1 MFWKRRPLQSKSEIW
16 MRNLV
21 MGFLIIYMMI
31 FLVIPVIMVIAG
43 SFHQWNPLNQTY
55 NWLGID
61 NYIRM
66 FSYPTFWQSMI
77 NTILFC
83 VVVVTFRV
91 ILGLAIAYALNSKMT
106 KHKTFFRTV
115 FYMPTVTP
123 LVAVAYVWMIMYNPQ
138 FGLIDKIFGFD
149 INWLYDSKFALPS
162 LMIMTIWKDF
172 GYAVILFLSGLLS
185 LPSDSYESA
194 SIDGANAW
202 QTFRYIT
209 LPLLKPTMLFVV
221 VTSIISYLQAYVP
234 VLVMTK
240 GGPGTST
247 YLSSYL
253 VYDQAFKQYN
263 FGYASAISL
272 FILVLTAIFTVISFK
287 FTGKNNQRVFSQ
299 LRLKFYINNDF
310 LYTCIIVWKVM
321 FL

>member
-1 MFWKRRPLQSKSEIW
+1 MFKRRPLQSKSEIW
-16 MRNLV
+16 MRNIA
-21 MGFLIIYMMI
+21 MGFLIIYMTI
-31 FLVIPVIMVIAG
+31 FLIIPVIIVIAG

-55 NWLGID
+55 NWIGLD

-66 FSYPTFWQSMI
+66 FSYPTFWQSMG
-77 NTILFC
+77 NTVIFC
-83 VVVVTFRV
+83 VVVVFFRV
-91 ILGLAIAYALNSKMT
+91 LLGLAIAYALNSKLM
-106 KHKTFFRTV
+106 KHKTLFRTI

-123 LVAVAYVWMIMYNPQ
+123 LVAVAYVWKIMYNPQ
-138 FGLIDKIFGFD
+138 FGLIDNIFGLD
-149 INWLYDSKFALPS
+149 INWLFDSKFALPA
-162 LMIMTIWKDF
+162 LMVMTIWKDF

-185 LPSDSYESA
+185 LPSDCYESA

-234 VLVMTK
+234 VLVMTT

-263 FGYASAISL
+263 FGFASAISL
-272 FILVLTAIFTVISFK
+272 FILVLTAIFNVISFK
-287 FTGKNNQRVFSQ
+287 VTGANES
-299 LRLKFYINNDF
+299 
-310 LYTCIIVWKVM
+310 
-321 FL
+321 

>member
-1 MFWKRRPLQSKSEIW
+1 MFKRRPLQSKSEIW
-16 MRNLV
+16 MRNIA
-21 MGFLIIYMMI
+21 MGFLIIYMTI
-31 FLVIPVIMVIAG
+31 FLIIPVIIVIAG

-55 NWLGID
+55 NWIGMD

-66 FSYPTFWQSMI
+66 FSYPTFWQSMG
-77 NTILFC
+77 NTVIFC
-83 VVVVTFRV
+83 VVVVFFRV
-91 ILGLAIAYALNSKMT
+91 LLGLAIAYALNSKLM
-106 KHKTFFRTV
+106 KHKTLFRTI

-123 LVAVAYVWMIMYNPQ
+123 LVAVAYVWKIMYNPQ
-138 FGLIDKIFGFD
+138 FGLIDNIFGLD
-149 INWLYDSKFALPS
+149 INWLFDSSFALPA
-162 LMIMTIWKDF
+162 LMVMTIWKDF

-185 LPSDSYESA
+185 LPSDCYESA

-234 VLVMTK
+234 VLVMTT

-263 FGYASAISL
+263 FGFASAISL
-272 FILVLTAIFTVISFK
+272 FILVLTALFTVISFK
-287 FTGKNNQRVFSQ
+287 VTGA
-299 LRLKFYINNDF
+299 NDN
-310 LYTCIIVWKVM
+310 
-321 FL
+321 

>member
-21 MGFLIIYMMI
+21 MGFLM
-31 FLVIPVIMVIAG
+31 IPVIMVIAG

-287 FTGKNNQRVFSQ
+287 FTGKNN
-299 LRLKFYINNDF
+299 
-310 LYTCIIVWKVM
+310 
-321 FL
+321 

>member
-1 MFWKRRPLQSKSEIW
+1 MFWKRRPLQSKSEIL

-21 MGFLIIYMMI
+21 MGFLIIYMTI

-287 FTGKNNQRVFSQ
+287 FTGKNN
-299 LRLKFYINNDF
+299 
-310 LYTCIIVWKVM
+310 
-321 FL
+321 

>member
-1 MFWKRRPLQSKSEIW
+1 MVSSADW
-16 MRNLV
+16 MHLV
-21 MGFLIIYMMI
+21 STEYALIMSDSPTMKMVSVWQLSGYMILIYVAGFMG
-31 FLVIPVIMVIAG
+31 
-43 SFHQWNPLNQTY
+43 LNQ
-55 NWLGID
+55 D
-61 NYIRM
+61 VM
-66 FSYPTFWQSMI
+66 E
-77 NTILFC
+77 
-83 VVVVTFRV
+83 
-91 ILGLAIAYALNSKMT
+91 A
-106 KHKTFFRTV
+106 
-115 FYMPTVTP
+115 
-123 LVAVAYVWMIMYNPQ
+123 
-138 FGLIDKIFGFD
+138 
-149 INWLYDSKFALPS
+149 
-162 LMIMTIWKDF
+162 
-172 GYAVILFLSGLLS
+172 
-185 LPSDSYESA
+185 A

-287 FTGKNNQRVFSQ
+287 VTGEKN
-299 LRLKFYINNDF
+299 
-310 LYTCIIVWKVM
+310 
-321 FL
+321 

>member
-1 MFWKRRPLQSKSEIW
+1 MFKRRPLQSKSEIW
-16 MRNLV
+16 MRNIA
-21 MGFLIIYMMI
+21 MGFLIIYMTI
-31 FLVIPVIMVIAG
+31 FLIIPVVIVIAG

-55 NWLGID
+55 NWIGLD
-61 NYIRM
+61 NYVRM
-66 FSYPTFWQSMI
+66 FSYPTFWQSMA
-77 NTILFC
+77 NTVIFC
-83 VVVVTFRV
+83 VVVVFFRV
-91 ILGLAIAYALNSKMT
+91 LLGLAIAYTLNSKLM
-106 KHKTFFRTV
+106 KHKTLFRTI

-123 LVAVAYVWMIMYNPQ
+123 LVAVAYVWKIMYNPQ
-138 FGLIDKIFGFD
+138 FGLIDNIFGLD
-149 INWLYDSKFALPS
+149 INWLFDSSFALPA
-162 LMIMTIWKDF
+162 LMVMTIWKDF

-185 LPSDSYESA
+185 LPSDCYESA

-234 VLVMTK
+234 VLVMTT

-263 FGYASAISL
+263 FGFASAISL
-272 FILVLTAIFTVISFK
+272 FILVLTALFTVISFK
-287 FTGKNNQRVFSQ
+287 VTGANES
-299 LRLKFYINNDF
+299 
-310 LYTCIIVWKVM
+310 
-321 FL
+321 

>member
-1 MFWKRRPLQSKSEIW
+1 
-16 MRNLV
+16 MRNIV
-21 MGFLIIYMMI
+21 MGILVVYMAVFLI
-31 FLVIPVIMVIAG
+31 IPVIMVIAG
-43 SFHQWNPLNQTY
+43 SFHQWNPLNETY
-55 NWLGID
+55 NWIGIE
-61 NYIRM
+61 NYVRM
-66 FSYPTFWQSMI
+66 FSYPTFWQSML
-77 NTILFC
+77 NTVIFC
-83 VVVVTFRV
+83 VFVVFFRV
-91 ILGLAIAYALNSKMT
+91 TIGLAVAYALNSKMT
-106 KHKTFFRTV
+106 RFKTFFRTV

-123 LVAVAYVWMIMYNPQ
+123 LVAVAYVWKIMYNPQ
-138 FGLIDKIFGFD
+138 FGLIDKIFGLD
-149 INWLYDSKFALPS
+149 INWLFDSKFALPA
-162 LMIMTIWKDF
+162 LMLMTVWKDF

-185 LPSDSYESA
+185 LPADCYESA
-194 SIDGANAW
+194 SLDGADAW

-272 FILVLTAIFTVISFK
+272 FILVLTAAFTVISFK
-287 FTGKNNQRVFSQ
+287 VTGNK
-299 LRLKFYINNDF
+299 DE
-310 LYTCIIVWKVM
+310 
-321 FL
+321 